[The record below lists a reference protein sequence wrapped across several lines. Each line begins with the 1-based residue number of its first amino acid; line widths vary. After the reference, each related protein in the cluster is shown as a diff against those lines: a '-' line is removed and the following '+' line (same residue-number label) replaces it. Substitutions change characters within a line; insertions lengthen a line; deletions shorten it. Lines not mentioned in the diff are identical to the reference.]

1 MSETHISPVV
11 FVSYS
16 RTDNALVTR
25 LKADLDTQGISIW
38 MDREG
43 ILPGTS
49 DWEEALRA
57 AIREARAV
65 LLVASPSAR
74 SSRYVKDELR
84 IAEMYQRPVYPFW
97 IAGTQWMDSVP
108 LGWGGTQ
115 YIDGRE
121 GRYET
126 ALHDIIEALKGVPS
140 APTKDAEP
148 HETTRDVEPR
158 NPYKGLRAFTNADTL
173 DFFGRDTF
181 IKELMEALKEV
192 LTKEQRGV
200 QSERLLALVGAS
212 GSGKSSVV
220 MAGLLPCLRNGGLP
234 ESREWV
240 YLDPIATALAKRQ
253 GAQGTHVVLVV
264 DQFEELFTLTTSEE
278 ERRRFIDLLVTA
290 ITESR
295 SPVILI
301 LTLRADFCDR
311 PMHYP
316 ELYRLIDIHHCSV
329 LPMNLKDLRA
339 VIEQPAT
346 LPDVQLTFEG
356 DLVGDLL
363 FEVQGQVGALP
374 LLEFT
379 LDQLFQQ
386 RNDHCLTLQAYQQMG
401 GVKGALAKHAEST
414 YAALPSE
421 EHRRVAR
428 ALFLRLIDPGET
440 EQDTTRRRAA
450 LSELSLPDAKQTA
463 IMRETADTFILARLL
478 TTNEVAGITTVE
490 VSHEALIREWT
501 RLSDWLRGGR
511 EDIHLQQL
519 ISEDVSEWEQH
530 GKPRDRL
537 YRGSQLVDANAWA
550 ARNMPSGKEMAFLQ
564 AGAAHQKRTRASVTA
579 SVSAL
584 VLLLVL
590 IIGLV
595 AQIVLSRQPDPTH
608 VTTLNYNG
616 PGSLRQAI
624 DLAHD
629 GSTITFDKRL
639 PKGTIMLSGNLNIGK
654 SLTIIGP
661 GASMLTISSGSRG
674 YSIQVDSGATVTI
687 KDLAFK
693 DSTIKYEH
701 PNSFTSFITNN
712 GTLTLRSCIVSGNIS
727 VGSNSSG
734 SGSGSGGGISN
745 YGTLTLTNSTVSHNT
760 ASGGSYAQQNGY
772 SGSGGN
778 GGGIV
783 NGGTLTLTNSIVS
796 YNIAAA
802 GIGATNDNSNAGG
815 IGGGIS
821 NYGTLTLTNSIVSH
835 NTAFGAV
842 NSKSNVS
849 SSGGGSGGGISNNG
863 TLTLTNSAIS
873 DNTASGGIGVGVG
886 GIGGGISNSGS
897 FSPSGVIVKITNSTI
912 SGNTASGS
920 SSKSGGCG
928 GGISNESSTLTLIG
942 STVSGNTT
950 SGGSVGDD
958 NPNST
963 NFNTNCNPY
972 GYGSSIGSG
981 GGGIAN
987 FGSSNGSSSGN
998 YSYGTLTLIN
1008 STIAGNT
1015 SASSGGGIIDW
1026 SSKTTIIFC
1035 TIYGNTAANGRGIAA
1050 ETSYTYD
1057 YSGNG
1062 QPIPKPIPS
1071 HVQMRNSIVAGDHA
1085 HTGSDIAGAL
1095 TSDGYN
1101 LIQDISGATFASNK
1115 QHSTDIPVKD
1125 FTKVFA
1131 VNATLQDDR
1140 GSTKTYALLPGTDDP
1155 ALDKIPLA
1163 VCHFN
1168 SITTDQR
1175 GVRRP
1180 DGNETACDIGAYE
1193 YAD

>member
-25 LKADLDTQGISIW
+25 LRADLDTQGTSIW

-49 DWEEALRA
+49 YWEEALRA

-84 IAEMYQRPVYPFW
+84 IAEMYQRPMYPFW
-97 IAGTQWMDSVP
+97 IAGTRWMDSVP

-220 MAGLLPCLRNGGLP
+220 MVGLFSCLRNGGLP

-240 YLDPIATALAKRQ
+240 YLDPIVPGIHPIDSLTLALSEHLPEKSLKAIREDLEDDTARGLLLHATALAKRQ

-329 LPMNLKDLRA
+329 LPMNLQDLRT
-339 VIEQPAT
+339 VIEQPAA

-363 FEVQGQVGALP
+363 FEVQVHVGALP

-379 LDQLFQQ
+379 LNQLFQQ
-386 RNDHCLTLQAYQQMG
+386 RNGHCLTLQAYQQMG
-401 GVKGALAKHAEST
+401 GVKTALAKHAEST

-450 LSELSLPDAKQTA
+450 LSELSLPDAKQTI
-463 IMRETADTFILARLL
+463 IMRETADTFITARLL
-478 TTNEVAGITTVE
+478 TTNEVAGTTTVE

-501 RLSDWLRGGR
+501 RLSDWLREGR
-511 EDIHLQQL
+511 EDIHLQQN

-639 PKGTIMLSGNLNIGK
+639 PKGTIMLSGNLNFGK
-654 SLTIIGP
+654 SLTFRGP
-661 GASMLTISSGSRG
+661 GASLLAISSGSRG
-674 YSIQVDSGATVTI
+674 YSIQVDEGVTVTFA
-687 KDLAFK
+687 DLAFK
-693 DSTIKYEH
+693 DSTIK
-701 PNSFTSFITNN
+701 N
-712 GTLTLRSCIVSGNIS
+712 
-727 VGSNSSG
+727 
-734 SGSGSGGGISN
+734 
-745 YGTLTLTNSTVSHNT
+745 
-760 ASGGSYAQQNGY
+760 
-772 SGSGGN
+772 
-778 GGGIV
+778 
-783 NGGTLTLTNSIVS
+783 
-796 YNIAAA
+796 
-802 GIGATNDNSNAGG
+802 
-815 IGGGIS
+815 
-821 NYGTLTLTNSIVSH
+821 
-835 NTAFGAV
+835 
-842 NSKSNVS
+842 
-849 SSGGGSGGGISNNG
+849 
-863 TLTLTNSAIS
+863 
-873 DNTASGGIGVGVG
+873 
-886 GIGGGISNSGS
+886 
-897 FSPSGVIVKITNSTI
+897 
-912 SGNTASGS
+912 
-920 SSKSGGCG
+920 
-928 GGISNESSTLTLIG
+928 
-942 STVSGNTT
+942 
-950 SGGSVGDD
+950 
-958 NPNST
+958 
-963 NFNTNCNPY
+963 
-972 GYGSSIGSG
+972 
-981 GGGIAN
+981 
-987 FGSSNGSSSGN
+987 
-998 YSYGTLTLIN
+998 
-1008 STIAGNT
+1008 
-1015 SASSGGGIIDW
+1015 
-1026 SSKTTIIFC
+1026 
-1035 TIYGNTAANGRGIAA
+1035 
-1050 ETSYTYD
+1050 
-1057 YSGNG
+1057 
-1062 QPIPKPIPS
+1062 
-1071 HVQMRNSIVAGDHA
+1071 
-1085 HTGSDIAGAL
+1085 
-1095 TSDGYN
+1095 
-1101 LIQDISGATFASNK
+1101 
-1115 QHSTDIPVKD
+1115 
-1125 FTKVFA
+1125 
-1131 VNATLQDDR
+1131 
-1140 GSTKTYALLPGTDDP
+1140 ALL
-1155 ALDKIPLA
+1155 
-1163 VCHFN
+1163 
-1168 SITTDQR
+1168 
-1175 GVRRP
+1175 
-1180 DGNETACDIGAYE
+1180 AYP
-1193 YAD
+1193 